1 MPRKYSSMQ
10 RVFIYQMS
18 TWRNE
23 NGHREAG
30 REVLGAVCPIAG
42 RISIQALPRCAPQ
55 GSKVQPLGLPGAPS
69 RRRHTGLPSY
79 AGSAEATGI
88 NPPSHCGDGQRT
100 PRLPRTRKAVGSSH
114 QRAGGDIAGHG
125 SRVGGPWRISRE
137 SREGAL
143 GLEAPGGKDSRG
155 RVVQRCRGPRGSQ
168 RDALGG
174 SGPGMGLGWRPPS
187 GRARP
192 DAHPNSPRR
201 KEWEALSRFSASA
214 ISWTA
219 SRSFPAL
226 SILPS
231 AAATASSAGWVRLP
245 RLRSLLAR
253 RRAQAW

>member
-143 GLEAPGGKDSRG
+143 GLEAPGGRILEAG
-155 RVVQRCRGPRGSQ
+155 LCRGVGALEAPRGTRWEAVDRGWAWDGDPPQ
-168 RDALGG
+168 DARGQTLTQTAPGG
-174 SGPGMGLGWRPPS
+174 RS
-187 GRARP
+187 GRP
-192 DAHPNSPRR
+192 
-201 KEWEALSRFSASA
+201 
-214 ISWTA
+214 
-219 SRSFPAL
+219 
-226 SILPS
+226 
-231 AAATASSAGWVRLP
+231 
-245 RLRSLLAR
+245 
-253 RRAQAW
+253 